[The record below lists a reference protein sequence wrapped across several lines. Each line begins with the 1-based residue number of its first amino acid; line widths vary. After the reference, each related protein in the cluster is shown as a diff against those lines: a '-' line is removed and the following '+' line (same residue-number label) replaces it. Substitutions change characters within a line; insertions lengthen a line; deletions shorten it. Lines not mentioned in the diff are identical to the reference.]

1 MSEEEIKKREE
12 QFSKTISDIENI
24 QCLAQYLLDAI
35 RTGEDPDGEGKE
47 IDYSFVKDI
56 CHDIKVFNDSTIMIC
71 LLPFRTAL
79 CNLRMS
85 FRPF

>member
-56 CHDIKVFNDSTIMIC
+56 CHDIKVFNDSTIMNYWYE
-71 LLPFRTAL
+71 TEKQAG
-79 CNLRMS
+79 NEEDEEM
-85 FRPF
+85 

>member
-56 CHDIKVFNDSTIMIC
+56 CHDIKVFADSTIMNYWYE
-71 LLPFRTAL
+71 TEKQAG
-79 CNLRMS
+79 NEEDEEM
-85 FRPF
+85 